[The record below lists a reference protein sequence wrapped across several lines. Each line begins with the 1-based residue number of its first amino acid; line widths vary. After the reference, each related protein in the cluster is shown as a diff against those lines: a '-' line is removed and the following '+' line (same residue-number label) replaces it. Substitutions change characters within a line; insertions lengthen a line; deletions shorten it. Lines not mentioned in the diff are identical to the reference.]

1 MKLNTEQI
9 RRYNKV
15 MNFWNKIFENYK
27 VRTFMDYETFN
38 IYFDNLLIK
47 DTYIL
52 RLDLKT
58 MKNKNEFEIFE
69 MYWEMFKYLYQM
81 ENKI

>member
-27 VRTFMDYETFN
+27 IRTFIDYETFN
-38 IYFDNLLIK
+38 IYFDNLLTK
-47 DTYIL
+47 DSYIL
-52 RLDLKT
+52 KLNLKT
-58 MKNKNEFEIFE
+58 MKNKNEFEIFD
-69 MYWEMFKYLYQM
+69 MYWEMFKYLYQID
-81 ENKI
+81 E

>member
-27 VRTFMDYETFN
+27 IRTFIDYETFN
-38 IYFDNLLIK
+38 IYFDNLLTK
-47 DTYIL
+47 DSYIL
-52 RLDLKT
+52 KLNLKN
-58 MKNKNEFEIFE
+58 MKNKNEFEIFD
-69 MYWEMFKYLYQM
+69 MYWEMFKYLYQID
-81 ENKI
+81 E